1 MEWEIREQ
9 CNRRYDMLVSHYN
22 YLLEQE
28 NQFLLFTLKNG
39 WFNEK
44 YNVLFSLN
52 SFYQIVIGPLVS
64 SGRISNTIGLGSEIP
79 IVYGNSIKFDSY
91 HCYQTQKIYR
101 EYILSIHKIDSSFKE
116 WWLSLNKTDD
126 IVFYVYKSIKE
137 NEQGGL
143 D

>member
-9 CNRRYDMLVSHYN
+9 CNRRYDNLVSHYN
-22 YLLEQE
+22 FLLKQE
-28 NQFLLFTLKNG
+28 DQRLLFTLKNG

-52 SFYQIVIGPLVS
+52 SFYQIVVGPLIS

-79 IVYGNSIKFDSY
+79 IVYGNSIKFDEN
-91 HCYQTQKIYR
+91 HCYQAQKIYK
-101 EYILSIHKIDSSFKE
+101 EYILSIRKIDSSFKE
-116 WWLSLNKTDD
+116 RWLSLNKTDD
-126 IVFYVYKSIKE
+126 IVFYVYKSIEE